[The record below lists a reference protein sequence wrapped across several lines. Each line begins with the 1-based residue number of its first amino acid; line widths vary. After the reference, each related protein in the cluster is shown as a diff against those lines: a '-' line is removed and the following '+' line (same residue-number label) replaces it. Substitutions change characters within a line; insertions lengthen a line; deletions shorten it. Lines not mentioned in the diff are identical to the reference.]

1 MQAKFSKSALSAVF
15 ALGLAA
21 GVTGCASTE
30 SPAGGQAGAAAN
42 KVQYVEEKS
51 VFTGS
56 RIPSKTTEKLVKSTT
71 QDKADEPVRS
81 IGNTV
86 GFKGN

>member
-1 MQAKFSKSALSAVF
+1 MQARLIPFSLSVML

-21 GVTGCASTE
+21 GAAGCASTDT
-30 SPAGGQAGAAAN
+30 PAGAQGKTVSKNVEG
-42 KVQYVEEKS
+42 VEEKS
-51 VFTGS
+51 VITGS
-56 RIPSKTTEKLVKSTT
+56 RIPTKTTEKLVKSTT
-71 QDKADEPVRS
+71 QDKADEPIRS

>member
-1 MQAKFSKSALSAVF
+1 MQTKLVNSALSAVF

-21 GVTGCASTE
+21 GVSGCASTDA
-30 SPAGGQAGAAAN
+30 PGAQAGATAN

-81 IGNTV
+81 IGNLV
-86 GFKGN
+86 GIKGN

>member
-1 MQAKFSKSALSAVF
+1 MQTKLVNSALSAAF

-21 GVTGCASTE
+21 GVSGCASTDA
-30 SPAGGQAGAAAN
+30 PAGAQVGAAAN

-56 RIPSKTTEKLVKSTT
+56 RIPSKTTEKLVRSTT

-81 IGNTV
+81 IGNLV
-86 GFKGN
+86 GIKGN